1 MRPYPASQLQKW
13 AHWST
18 STHVTVTVVASVACA
33 FKIANFVVAR
43 RVRFT
48 IVGFISAF
56 VVIGTVVINISSS
69 NYDVA
74 SAIIVSTSS
83 TGVVVVKTEKA
94 LVGIGASFF
103 TSCIVTTVVA
113 LAMRFRCALVCVDA
127 FGGFVEGKSDV
138 TCEAEVTNTV
148 FTSTSLW

>member
-1 MRPYPASQLQKW
+1 MPSSKYSIVASCD
-13 AHWST
+13 AFVNIDT
-18 STHVTVTVVASVACA
+18 CYTVIVVASVACA

-94 LVGIGASFF
+94 LVGIGANAA
-103 TSCIVTTVVA
+103 IVA
-113 LAMRFRCALVCVDA
+113 
-127 FGGFVEGKSDV
+127 
-138 TCEAEVTNTV
+138 
-148 FTSTSLW
+148 